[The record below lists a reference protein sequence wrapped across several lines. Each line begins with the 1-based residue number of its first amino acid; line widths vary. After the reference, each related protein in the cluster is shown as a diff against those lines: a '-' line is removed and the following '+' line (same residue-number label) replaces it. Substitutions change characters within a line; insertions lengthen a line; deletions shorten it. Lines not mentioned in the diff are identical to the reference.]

1 MSHTIHGPAANA
13 LASLTPQQLDFL
25 KKLPKPELHAHLN
38 GSIPFPVLQQLAREH
53 EASLAQDGQTSDLPE
68 NVRTGLEKLQAG
80 VVLDELHDFFGL
92 FPAIYALTCSPAAL
106 RRAARAVLEHF
117 LSDADGYP
125 QAAYLELRSTPRE
138 TPAMSRMQ
146 YIEAVLDEVEQYPP
160 ERATLIVSLDRRMD
174 ARVAAECVECAVSLR
189 RSGRRVV
196 GVDLCGD
203 PTVSTPPFL
212 ICCGS

>member
-92 FPAIYALTCSPAAL
+92 FPAIYAITSNPRAL
-106 RRAARAVLEHF
+106 ARATRGVLEYF
-117 LSDADGYP
+117 LEEQDGYP
-125 QAAYLELRSTPRE
+125 QAAYIELRSIPRE
-138 TPAMSRMQ
+138 TSEMTRRK
-146 YIEAVLDEVEQYPP
+146 YIETVLDEIERYPP
-160 ERATLIVSLDRRMD
+160 ERAAYIVALDRNMEPRFT
-174 ARVAAECVECAVSLR
+174 AECVQHAIELKKA
-189 RSGRRVV
+189 GRRIV
-196 GVDLCGD
+196 GIDLCGD
-203 PTVSTPPFL
+203 PMVSAA
-212 ICCGS
+212 S